1 MHRIS
6 GAPRK
11 STDKPPMRYLSSLY
25 LWYTQAMTT
34 DALHKP
40 ANTRQRLLDLAEE
53 RILQKGF
60 GATSIEELVAA
71 AGITKSGFFYH
82 FRDKAELAH
91 AIMQRFMERDQR
103 MLDGLFDRAR
113 ALHDDPLHRFL
124 IGLKLFEEVMSNL
137 PDLHPGCLSASAC
150 YQEQLFD
157 PETRRLYQ
165 DVMLGWRTRFH
176 AMLDEIA
183 KVRRP
188 KVDVDLVALADM
200 VCVLTD
206 GAIILSRGLKEKD
219 AIAKQI
225 RNYRTFIS
233 LLFEA

>member
-1 MHRIS
+1 
-6 GAPRK
+6 
-11 STDKPPMRYLSSLY
+11 MRLQTSLPARSFRFALY
-25 LWYTQAMTT
+25 LWYSPNMTS
-34 DALHKP
+34 DIIQKP
-40 ANTRQRLLDLAEE
+40 GSARQRLLDLAEE

-91 AIMQRFMERDQR
+91 AIMQRFMERDR
-103 MLDGLFDRAR
+103 LMLDGLFERAR
-113 ALHDDPLHRFL
+113 TLHDDPLHRFL
-124 IGLKLFEEVMSNL
+124 IGLKLFEEVMADL

-157 PETRRLYQ
+157 AETRRLYQ
-165 DVMLGWRTRFH
+165 DVMLGWRRRFH
-176 AMLDEIA
+176 TMLAEIA
-183 KVRRP
+183 QTRRP
-188 KVDVDLVALADM
+188 KLDVDLIALADM
-200 VCVLTD
+200 VCALTD

-225 RNYRTFIS
+225 RNYRAFIG
-233 LLFEA
+233 LLFDA

>member
-1 MHRIS
+1 
-6 GAPRK
+6 
-11 STDKPPMRYLSSLY
+11 
-25 LWYTQAMTT
+25 MTS
-34 DALHKP
+34 DAVQKP
-40 ANTRQRLLDLAEE
+40 ASARQRLLDLAEE

-91 AIMQRFMERDQR
+91 AIMHRFMERDRQ
-103 MLDGLFDRAR
+103 MLDEMFDRAKS
-113 ALHDDPLHRFL
+113 LHDDPLHRFL
-124 IGLKLFEEVMSNL
+124 IGLKLFEELMSNL

-157 PETRRLYQ
+157 PQTRRLYQ
-165 DVMLGWRTRFH
+165 DVMLGWRSRFLG
-176 AMLDEIA
+176 MLSEIA
-183 KVRRP
+183 ETRRP
-188 KVDVDLVALADM
+188 KMEIDLVALADM
-200 VCVLTD
+200 VCALTD

-233 LLFEA
+233 LLFGA